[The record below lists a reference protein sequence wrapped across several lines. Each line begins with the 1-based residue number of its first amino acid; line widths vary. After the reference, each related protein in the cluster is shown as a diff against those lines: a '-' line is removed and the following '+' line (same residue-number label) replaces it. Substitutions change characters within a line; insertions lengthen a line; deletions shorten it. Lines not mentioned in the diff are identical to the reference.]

1 MWACASCNANIQPR
15 YNPFSNLALDENSDK
30 FYDDEGAYDDQV
42 IQSIS
47 NVLENC
53 KHYTIHD
60 LNEMIRAHQQTQH
73 PNTANP

>member
-53 KHYTIHD
+53 KHYTIVFSRNNFEE
-60 LNEMIRAHQQTQH
+60 LSNFWVFV
-73 PNTANP
+73 P